1 MRRLYYLILS
11 SLLLLGVHTSCTKD
25 SSASSIPGIGEEEE
39 EEIAISTGGT
49 RYTPEA
55 VTDSSY
61 TVFRILV
68 FDKAT
73 QECRHN
79 YYYGYTTDTIF
90 RIKIKPGIYDL
101 VFIANEISDES
112 NPNPNNASRQLQ
124 DFGNAM
130 VNYMRDLDNIMFN
143 RRAFNANKHIPMA
156 GIKRNIEVIGPMHW
170 IDHYDD
176 NDPATYKTYNKD
188 DVDYKPMPVSIVRL
202 GVRVDVV
209 LRTLKE
215 DIKNEVDGIT
225 FINIPEEVPLLPTYE
240 DTSKFGNP
248 ICNAE
253 IPTGDTNSEPNDY
266 TYTFKEIQGDS
277 LWTKLADDTYIWT
290 KTRVIMPSAVFSD
303 PTKAANAIS
312 LRLRLKTKNMDDVAL
327 GINTPRTTPV
337 PPTEDGDLPPKNDY
351 TLPRNTRLTLEGNI
365 RDYSLFISIS
375 VRGWTDVK
383 SDGTIPPIH
392 VPD

>member
-25 SSASSIPGIGEEEE
+25 SSNVTPGIGEEEE
-39 EEIAISTGGT
+39 EIVISTGGT

-73 QECRHN
+73 QECKHN

-101 VFIANEISDES
+101 VFIANEISDQN
-112 NPNPNNASRQLQ
+112 NPNPNNASQQLQ
-124 DFGNAM
+124 DFGNVM
-130 VNYMRDLDNIMFN
+130 KNYMQDLDNIMFN
-143 RRAFNANKHIPMA
+143 RRAFDANKHIPMA
-156 GIKRNIEVIGPMHW
+156 GIKRNIEVLGPMHW

-188 DVDYKPMPVSIVRL
+188 DADYKPMPVSIVRL

-209 LRTLKE
+209 LKTLKE
-215 DIKNEVDGIT
+215 EIKDEVDGIT

-240 DTSKFGNP
+240 ETSKFGNP

-253 IPTGDTNSEPNDY
+253 VPTGNTNSAPY
-266 TYTFKEIQGDS
+266 TYTEILGDS
-277 LWTKLADDTYIWT
+277 LWTKLEDESYIWT
-290 KTRVIMPSAVFSD
+290 KTRVIMPSAVFLN

-312 LRLRLKTKNMDDVAL
+312 LRLRLKTKNMDDVPL

-337 PPTEDGDLPPKNDY
+337 PPTEGSDLPPKNDY
-351 TLPRNTRLTLEGNI
+351 TLPRNTRLTFEGNI
-365 RDYSLFISIS
+365 RDYSLYISIS
-375 VRGWTDVK
+375 VRGWTEAK